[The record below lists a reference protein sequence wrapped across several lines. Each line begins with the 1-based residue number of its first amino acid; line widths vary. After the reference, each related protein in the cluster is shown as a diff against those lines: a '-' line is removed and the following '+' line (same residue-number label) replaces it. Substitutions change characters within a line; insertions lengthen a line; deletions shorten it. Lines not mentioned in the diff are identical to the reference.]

1 PAAPSMPWP
10 DPADRRLAA
19 ERGLLKLLLQRPDL
33 FDADWD
39 LVEPADF
46 RHPAYRAVF
55 EAATSVPVVP
65 EGWSQAV
72 SEATSDPIVRQ
83 LEVALLVEPVLS
95 AEPDAR
101 YAAAYAARVRLLS
114 VTDDIADLKS
124 RLQRTNPTTDRGAYN
139 AMFADLVELEA
150 LRKEL
155 ISAGSGSIEVQ

>member
-1 PAAPSMPWP
+1 M
-10 DPADRRLAA
+10 
-19 ERGLLKLLLQRPDL
+19 
-33 FDADWD
+33 
-39 LVEPADF
+39 
-46 RHPAYRAVF
+46 
-55 EAATSVPVVP
+55 PVVP

-72 SEATSDPIVRQ
+72 SEATADPIVRQ

>member
-1 PAAPSMPWP
+1 M
-10 DPADRRLAA
+10 
-19 ERGLLKLLLQRPDL
+19 
-33 FDADWD
+33 
-39 LVEPADF
+39 
-46 RHPAYRAVF
+46 
-55 EAATSVPVVP
+55 
-65 EGWSQAV
+65 
-72 SEATSDPIVRQ
+72 RQ